1 MSILETVAASRSPVG
16 LAALSAALGAPKSS
30 LHHLAKGLVAT
41 GYLEESDAGYTIGPA
56 VSMLAPPEQPP
67 LLASVHRA
75 LQAIQRSCNE
85 SANLCKLVGESVVYV
100 DQVEST
106 ELIRYVAPLNVR
118 RPLYP
123 TSAGKCFLAAMTE
136 SRRTRYLRDR
146 LPGGHELARALD
158 ELKEVKRRGYSTN
171 RGETVPDVYAVAS
184 PIMVSG
190 RIYACLQVAG
200 PSSRMRPQMDS
211 LAGLVA
217 AEAQRLTRTGA

>member
-1 MSILETVAASRSPVG
+1 M
-16 LAALSAALGAPKSS
+16 
-30 LHHLAKGLVAT
+30 HHLAKGLVAT
-41 GYLEESDAGYTIGPA
+41 GYLEESEAGYTIGPA

-67 LLASVHRA
+67 LLASAHRA
-75 LQAIQRSCNE
+75 LQAIQRTCNE

-106 ELIRYVAPLNVR
+106 EMIRYVAPLNVR

-136 SRRTRYLRDR
+136 PHRVRYLRA
-146 LPGGHELARALD
+146 HLANEQAVTRALE
-158 ELKEVKRRGYSTN
+158 ELEDVKRLGYSTN

-184 PIMVSG
+184 PIVVSG

-200 PSSRMRPQMDS
+200 PGSRMQAQMES
-211 LAGLVA
+211 LARLVA
-217 AEAQRLTRTGA
+217 AEAQRLTRTAG